1 MIPGNNNKKKGL
13 RESHKVAN
21 NYFYEVVILE
31 TTHYETL
38 RIDDTSMDKITSVIN
53 STEVFIFL

>member
-1 MIPGNNNKKKGL
+1 MIRKGL

-31 TTHYETL
+31 TTHYEIL
-38 RIDDTSMDKITSVIN
+38 RIDDTLMDKITYQ
-53 STEVFIFL
+53 